1 MPIDGTVVA
10 NLAQEL
16 NTRLVDARV
25 SRISQPEADEL
36 LLTCKTNA
44 GQYRLLLSANAS
56 LPLAYL
62 TEQNKPAP
70 MTAPNFCM
78 LLRKHLANGRILSV
92 TQPDNERVLILTIEH
107 RDDLGDPC
115 RRRLILELMGKHSN
129 LILVDE
135 DDVILDSIK
144 HISAQISS
152 VREVLPGRRYF
163 IPVQEG
169 KVNPRDETGIQFL
182 DRVQTKPAS
191 VAKAL
196 YSSYSGVSPL
206 FANELCYRAGID
218 GDAACASVRKEE
230 WCLLADVFQD
240 VMEQIRS
247 GAFSP
252 HIYRKDGM
260 PVEFFSL
267 PLRSFA
273 DCEEE
278 SMASI
283 SAVLESFYAE
293 KSAYTRI
300 RQKSADLRH
309 IVNTHLNRAR
319 KKLELQ
325 KKQYADTEK
334 RDRYKRYGELIHTY
348 GYNIPTGAKSFEAV
362 DYETNEP
369 VTVPLDPT
377 LSPMDNAA
385 KYFARY
391 GKLKRTAEA
400 LTGQLKE
407 TQAEIAYLESIATA
421 LDLAGGESDL
431 SQIRDELTANRYI
444 RTRDK
449 GQKKQ
454 AAKSAPCHY
463 RSSDGYDLYVGK
475 NNLQN
480 DELTFRFAEGGDWW
494 FHAKQIPGSH
504 VIAKTKNGELSDCA
518 FEEAAAL
525 AAYYSKARGAD
536 KVEVDYVR
544 KKHVKKPN
552 GAKPGF
558 VVYDTNYSMVVKPDI
573 ARLQEISE

>member
-16 NTRLVDARV
+16 NTVLTGARL
-25 SRISQPEADEL
+25 SRIAQPEADEL

-44 GQYRLLLSANAS
+44 GQTRLLLSANAS

-62 TEQNKPAP
+62 TEQNKQAP

-92 TQPDNERVLILTIEH
+92 TQPDYERVLIFTIEH
-107 RDDLGDPC
+107 LDELGDPC

-135 DDVILDSIK
+135 DDRILDSIK
-144 HISAQISS
+144 HISAQVSS
-152 VREVLPGRRYF
+152 VREVLPGRSYF
-163 IPVQEG
+163 IPLQEG
-169 KVNPRDETGIQFL
+169 KTDPRADTAAQFL
-182 DRVQTKPAS
+182 DRVKTRPTS

-196 YSSYSGVSPL
+196 YGSYTGVSPL

-218 GDAACASVRKEE
+218 GDASCASVTEEE
-230 WCLLADVFQD
+230 WDRLADAFQEA
-240 VMEQIRS
+240 MEQIRA
-247 GAFSP
+247 GAFAP
-252 HIYRKDGM
+252 HLYRENGV

-267 PLRSFA
+267 PLFSFA
-273 DCEEE
+273 DCEDEQ
-278 SMASI
+278 MASI

-293 KSAYTRI
+293 KNIYTRI
-300 RQKSADLRH
+300 RQKSTDLRH
-309 IVNTHLNRAR
+309 IVNTHLDRAR
-319 KKLELQ
+319 KKLDLQ
-325 KKQYADTEK
+325 RKQYADTEK

-348 GYNIPTGAKSFEAV
+348 GYNIPAGAKNFEAV

-385 KYFARY
+385 KYFNRY

-400 LTGQLKE
+400 LTVQLEE
-407 TQAEIAYLESIATA
+407 TQSEISYLESVATA
-421 LDLAGGESDL
+421 LDLARTESDL
-431 SQIRDELTANRYI
+431 AQIREELTSNRYI
-444 RTRDK
+444 RARGEGK
-449 GQKKQ
+449 KKQ
-454 AAKSAPCHY
+454 PAKSTPCHY

-480 DELTFRFAEGGDWW
+480 DELTFHFAEGGDWW

-504 VIAKTKNGELSDCA
+504 V
-518 FEEAAAL
+518 
-525 AAYYSKARGAD
+525 
-536 KVEVDYVR
+536 
-544 KKHVKKPN
+544 
-552 GAKPGF
+552 
-558 VVYDTNYSMVVKPDI
+558 
-573 ARLQEISE
+573 